1 MELACPNCE
10 TQFFVADN
18 AIGPN
23 GRKVRCSACQHTWQA
38 KPAPAAAGT
47 GAAAAKPAAAPAK
60 PAAAP
65 RPEADDEFHWP
76 AETAA
81 ESKPASTA
89 NPAKPGTTATAG
101 TKPADTPAAG
111 AQAQQKPASS
121 IYSSPLEASMVD
133 APEQKSGGKRIAVGV
148 ILLVLVAA
156 SYLFRDQI
164 VAAYPDAARLYG
176 LAGISITSP
185 AATPGQPTSQ

>member
-38 KPAPAAAGT
+38 KPVPAAAGT
-47 GAAAAKPAAAPAK
+47 GAAAPKPAAAAAK

-76 AETAA
+76 AETAT
-81 ESKPASTA
+81 ESKPTSTA
-89 NPAKPGTTATAG
+89 NPTKPGTAAKAD

-156 SYLFRDQI
+156 SYFFRDQI
-164 VAAYPDAARLYG
+164 VAAYPDAARLYE
-176 LAGISITSP
+176 LAGIAVNSP
-185 AATPGQPTSQ
+185 VAAPGQPTSQ